1 LNDPEDSEPEKSET
15 GLRFELP
22 TFWEPRPYQLKLW
35 RYLARGG
42 LRADVAAHR
51 RWGKDEVALN
61 WASVASVARVGGYWH
76 LLPEASQGRK
86 AIWDAVN
93 PHTGRRRIDEAFP
106 HKLRAATRDAD
117 MMIRF
122 RNGSTWQ
129 VCGSDN
135 YNSLVGSPPVGVVFS
150 EWALANAGGKK
161 LQGLVNRRAAEVAL
175 WSTAE
180 PGSLDRSPPS
190 SATRSGETPP
200 TPADPVPAS
209 RSGAILTAVTS
220 AVAAVS
226 VAAQQMIAAAAP
238 FVEQST
244 WVRKATALLA
254 TAAAVAAV
262 CVLALTWLKKREA
275 RA

>member
-1 LNDPEDSEPEKSET
+1 MRAVPKLALEFLKEHEGLVLRVYDDARPRIVLKPGVEPEGTFTAGYGHT
-15 GLRFELP
+15 GPELHPGLTVTYELAEAWLRRDVEQAAQRLAARIGAIVDELTEHQYAALLSFVFNLGASP
-22 TFWEPRPYQLKLW
+22 GWTIWKR
-35 RYLARGG
+35 
-42 LRADVAAHR
+42 LRARQFDQAPL
-51 RWGKDEVALN
+51 E
-61 WASVASVARVGGYWH
+61 
-76 LLPEASQGRK
+76 
-86 AIWDAVN
+86 
-93 PHTGRRRIDEAFP
+93 
-106 HKLRAATRDAD
+106 
-117 MMIRF
+117 MMRF
-122 RNGSTWQ
+122 
-129 VCGSDN
+129 V
-135 YNSLVGSPPVGVVFS
+135 
-150 EWALANAGGKK
+150 NAGGKK